1 MILIEDFDR
10 DKRRNSENET
20 HIQERDYTFTYQM
33 KVFLLILFQQES
45 RISLNDEKRNKSEV
59 MLKSG
64 FEAVR
69 HNSAISLR
77 MVAFKA
83 ELIE

>member
-1 MILIEDFDR
+1 
-10 DKRRNSENET
+10 
-20 HIQERDYTFTYQM
+20 M
-33 KVFLLILFQQES
+33 KVFLLILYQQES
-45 RISLNDEKRNKSEV
+45 RISLNDEKRKKSEV

-77 MVAFKA
+77 MVGSKA
-83 ELIE
+83 ELIV